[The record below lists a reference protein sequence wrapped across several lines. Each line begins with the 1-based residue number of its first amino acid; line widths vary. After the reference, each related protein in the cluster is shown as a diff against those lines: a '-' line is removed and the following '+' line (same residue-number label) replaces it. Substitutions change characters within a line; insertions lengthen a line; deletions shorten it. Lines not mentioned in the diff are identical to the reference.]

1 MLAGLVLAVWAFV
14 DWENGGER
22 RMAAGLVLAAL
33 GGLEVALREHLAG
46 FRSHTTLLA
55 GLCALVVATALL
67 TAGLTLR
74 LWQLGLLAAAVFAV
88 CFWLFQRL
96 FVRRSGGL
104 RFR

>member
-1 MLAGLVLAVWAFV
+1 MAGLVLAVWAFV

-22 RMAAGLVLAAL
+22 RMAAGLVLAAV

-55 GLCALVVATALL
+55 GLCALVVATALV

-74 LWQLGLLAAAVFAV
+74 LWQLALLAAVAFAV